1 LTEAILNFGFWIKM
15 AQSSNDS
22 IQSMPA
28 VSTESSITQ
37 AIKLVLAENEQVLGK
52 IDVAAIAQ
60 LAQAITNSKRIFV
73 TGEGRSG
80 LVIRMVAMR
89 LMHLGCQDF
98 VVGETTTPSIQAGDM
113 LIDCSGSGSTG
124 NVVAIARKAKDIG
137 ARIVSITTQEDSPLG
152 KMADIVIKLDAA
164 AKQDQSHHQSQQFA
178 GSLFEQSTLLLFDA
192 LFHVLSHRLNK
203 SADTLWAL
211 HTNLE

>member
-1 LTEAILNFGFWIKM
+1 MAI
-15 AQSSNDS
+15 QSSSDNA
-22 IQSMPA
+22 QSMPA
-28 VSTESSITQ
+28 VPIETSLGQ
-37 AIKLVLAENEQVLGK
+37 AIQLVLTENKQVLEK
-52 IDVAAIAQ
+52 VDYAALAQ
-60 LAQAITNSKRIFV
+60 LAQAITSSRRIFV

-98 VVGETTTPSIQAGDM
+98 VVGETTTPSIQAGDL

-124 NVVAIARKAKDIG
+124 NVVAIAQKAKEVG

-152 KMADIVIKLDAA
+152 KMADITIKLDAA
-164 AKQDQSHHQSQQFA
+164 AKQDHSHHQSQQFA

-192 LFHVLSHRLNK
+192 LFHVLSHNLNK
-203 SADTLWAL
+203 STETLWAL